1 MSTPKPELS
10 AAEQALRDAAREYHR
25 APTRGKISVTPTK
38 PLSNQRDLSLAYS
51 PGVAYPCLDIAA
63 DPRLAA
69 EYTSR
74 GNLVGVIT
82 NGTAVLGLGD
92 IGPLAAKP
100 VMEGKGCLF
109 KKFAGIDVFDIELA
123 ERDPDRLVEIIA
135 ALEPTLGGINLED
148 IKAPEC
154 FVVERKLRERLKI
167 PVFHDDQHG
176 TAIISSAALIN
187 ALELVGKPIGGVKVV
202 VSGAGAAAIACLDLM
217 VGLGVDI
224 ANVFV
229 CDSKGVIREGRAD
242 VAAGQLDES
251 KQRYCQR
258 TPDLTLGDAIRGA
271 DVFLGCSAAGVLTP
285 EMVKTMGTQPII
297 LALANPEPEI
307 RPELAKAARPD
318 CIVATGRS
326 DYPNQVNNVLCF
338 PYIFRGAL
346 DCGATTI
353 NEAMKLACV
362 DLLVAMGLKAENV
375 TLTDINGVVHANRDA
390 LSDRMRPYARKTDA
404 RTLDQVLDG
413 ADIFMGLSAP
423 RVLKAEWLHKLAPNP
438 LILALANP
446 EPEILPEAVRH
457 ARPDAIVATGRS
469 DYPNQVNNVLCFPFI
484 FRGALDVGATTIN
497 EAMKLACVR
506 EIAALAKAEPS
517 DEVAAAYAGKELKF
531 GPDYIIPTPFD
542 VRLILRIAPAVA
554 QAAADSG
561 VAARPIA
568 DLEAYRQQ
576 LTRFVYQTG
585 MVMSPVFAAARAA
598 CASGPARVVYAEG
611 EDERVLRA
619 VQVVLDEALGKPI
632 LIGRPAVIAMRIER
646 AGLRLKAGTDFEVC
660 DPEHDA
666 RFRDYWAMYHQL
678 MGRDGVSPEAAKAAV
693 RRSNTLIASLMLK
706 RGEADAM
713 LCGLVGR
720 FEQHL
725 DHVRSVIGQHAGAR
739 TMATMNAVML
749 PEHTLFIADTF
760 VNEQPSAEELAD
772 IALMAAH
779 EVQRF
784 GVPAKVAFLSH
795 STYGSSQRES
805 AQRMRAA
812 RDLFVARSP
821 EIECDGELQGDAA
834 LSEAIRGSALGDASL
849 SGAANLLVCP
859 NLDAANILFNVLK
872 VTASHGVTIGPIL
885 LGAAAPVH
893 ILTPS
898 ATMRRLVNMTALAV
912 ADATAL
918 TDTAAPAAPVTTR

>member
-1 MSTPKPELS
+1 MSTDLS
-10 AAEQALRDAAREYHR
+10 PAEQALRDAAREYHR
-25 APTRGKISVTPTK
+25 SPTRGKISVTPTK

-51 PGVAYPCLDIAA
+51 PGVAYPCLDIER
-63 DPRLAA
+63 DPSLAA

-123 ERDPDRLVEIIA
+123 ERDPDKLVEIIA

-154 FVVERKLRERLKI
+154 FLVEKKLRERLKI

-187 ALELVGKPIGGVKVV
+187 ALELVGKGIGEVKLV

-217 VGLGVDI
+217 VSLGVKI
-224 ANVFV
+224 SNVYAV
-229 CDSKGVIREGRAD
+229 DSKGVIREGRAD
-242 VAAGQLDES
+242 VMAGNLDES

-258 TPDLTLGDAIRGA
+258 TEARTLADAIVDA

-285 EMVKTMGTQPII
+285 EMVKTMARQPII

-362 DLLVAMGLKAENV
+362 
-375 TLTDINGVVHANRDA
+375 H
-390 LSDRMRPYARKTDA
+390 
-404 RTLDQVLDG
+404 
-413 ADIFMGLSAP
+413 
-423 RVLKAEWLHKLAPNP
+423 
-438 LILALANP
+438 
-446 EPEILPEAVRH
+446 
-457 ARPDAIVATGRS
+457 
-469 DYPNQVNNVLCFPFI
+469 
-484 FRGALDVGATTIN
+484 
-497 EAMKLACVR
+497 
-506 EIAALAKAEPS
+506 EIAALAKAEAS

-554 QAAADSG
+554 KAAADSG
-561 VAARPIA
+561 VALRPIA

-585 MVMSPVFAAARAA
+585 MVMRPVFDAARAA
-598 CASGPARVVYAEG
+598 CAQRATRVVYAEG

-619 VQVVLDEALGKPI
+619 VQVVLDEGLAKPV

-646 AGLRLKAGTDFEVC
+646 AGLRLQAGVDFEVC
-660 DPEHDA
+660 DPENDP
-666 RFRDYWAMYHQL
+666 RFRDYWVLYHQL
-678 MGRDGVSPEAAKAAV
+678 MGRDGVSPEAAKATV
-693 RRSNTLIASLMLK
+693 RRSNTLIAALMLK
-706 RGEADAM
+706 RGEVDAM

-720 FEQHL
+720 FDAHL
-725 DHVRSVIGQHAGAR
+725 DHVRRVIGQKAGAR
-739 TMATMNAVML
+739 TMATMNALML
-749 PEHTLFIADTF
+749 DAHTLFLTDTF
-760 VNEQPSAEELAD
+760 VNEEPSAEELAD
-772 IALMAAH
+772 IALMAAA
-779 EVQRF
+779 EVRRF

-795 STYGSSQRES
+795 SMYGSSQRAS
-805 AQRMRAA
+805 ARRMRAA
-812 RDLFVARSP
+812 RDLFVARAP

-834 LSEAIRGSALGDASL
+834 LSEAIRGSALSAHSL
-849 SGAANLLVCP
+849 TGSANLLVLP

-872 VTASHGVTIGPIL
+872 VVASHGVTIGPIL

-893 ILTPS
+893 ILTAS

-912 ADATAL
+912 ADAAEL
-918 TDTAAPAAPVTTR
+918 RGAAT